1 MSSTDK
7 NGVERNEEEGK
18 NDDGGAS
25 KIAETKSSTSSR
37 ITWQRKEDRNDR
49 IKMIH
54 QIVRLLRT
62 KKPNAPASWLK
73 KLPDM
78 ARRLEDTLY
87 RHAKSKEEYM
97 NAKTLKVRLQD
108 VARRMGAR
116 VKQRQAQEQ
125 LLEQQKNTAG
135 ANTAAKATSK
145 IPDPANNIKSEQT
158 TEQISTTTRDS
169 SVEEP
174 QQKRMIVDL
183 GAINQAAV
191 APPPVKKEPTTTKSN
206 GTKGKNS
213 SLPASSLTSCLT
225 KEDLEKRKR
234 RQHLLRQQQQR
245 LLLLRHASKCQ
256 AENCKQTKL
265 CPKMKWLWKHIAQCK
280 DKQCQVSHCVSSR
293 YVLTHY
299 HQCKDK
305 KCQVCAPVRVWCSS
319 ARFFFHYEASLMSS
333 VSSL

>member
-25 KIAETKSSTSSR
+25 KIAETKISTSSR

-125 LLEQQKNTAG
+125 LREQQKNTAG

-169 SVEEP
+169 SSES
-174 QQKRMIVDL
+174 QQKRLIVDL

-191 APPPVKKEPTTTKSN
+191 APPPVKKEPTTKSN
-206 GTKGKNS
+206 GTIERPS
-213 SLPASSLTSCLT
+213 SGQLT
-225 KEDLEKRKR
+225 KEDLEKRQR
-234 RQHLLRQQQQR
+234 RRHLLRQQQQR

-265 CPKMKWLWKHIAQCK
+265 CPKMKWLWKHIAKCK

>member
-25 KIAETKSSTSSR
+25 KIAETKISTSSR

-125 LLEQQKNTAG
+125 LREQQKNTAG

-169 SVEEP
+169 SSES
-174 QQKRMIVDL
+174 QQKRLIVDL

-191 APPPVKKEPTTTKSN
+191 APPPVKKEPTTKSN
-206 GTKGKNS
+206 GTIERPS
-213 SLPASSLTSCLT
+213 SGQLT
-225 KEDLEKRKR
+225 KEDLEKRQR
-234 RQHLLRQQQQR
+234 RRHLLRQQQQR